1 MNERLNRWMNKWM
14 NTISLLQ
21 WQKSKNKRIV
31 TWSGVPEWV
40 SLNSKQFHVQKSL
53 GMLFWIWLLV
63 KCLSLLYTCSNWEF
77 GDYTGWAIFESSQMK
92 YRGLA
97 VCGCEEVWKVQ
108 WLTIIFLLILKTL
121 EKINFQSYSHKLHDT
136 PGS

>member
-21 WQKSKNKRIV
+21 WQRSKSKRIV
-31 TWSGVPEWV
+31 TWAGVPEWV
-40 SLNSKQFHVQKSL
+40 SLNFKQFHVQKSL
-53 GMLFWIWLLV
+53 GMLFWV
-63 KCLSLLYTCSNWEF
+63 DSSSNVYPCSMLAQAGNL
-77 GDYTGWAIFESSQMK
+77 GMYAGWAIFESSQMK
-92 YRGLA
+92 YRELA
-97 VCGCEEVWKVQ
+97 VCGCKEVWKVQ

-121 EKINFQSYSHKLHDT
+121 EKINFQSYGHKFHDT